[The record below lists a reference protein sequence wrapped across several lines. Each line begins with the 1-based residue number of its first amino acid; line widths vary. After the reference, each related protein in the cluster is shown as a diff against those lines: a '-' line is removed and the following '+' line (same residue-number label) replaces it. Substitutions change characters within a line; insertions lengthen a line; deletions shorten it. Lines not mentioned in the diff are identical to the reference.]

1 MFILRIVDGA
11 RGRWDASDVR
21 IDSNVLPRGDLRNMN
36 RPHRIVVD
44 HTDNERIVD
53 DNKSQP
59 APPSMATM
67 RDRGV
72 LMNRRQRC
80 NVNNTP
86 STRPLV
92 AIDNDNNRL
101 VVARVTVDAL
111 HSKKKI
117 EKGSLPVSLAV
128 AVIIPR

>member
-1 MFILRIVDGA
+1 M
-11 RGRWDASDVR
+11 
-21 IDSNVLPRGDLRNMN
+21 LPRGDLRNMN

-72 LMNRRQRC
+72 LMNRQQRC

-101 VVARVTVDAL
+101 VVARVTVHAL
-111 HSKKKI
+111 HSKKKKI

-128 AVIIPR
+128 AVAVAVIIPR